1 MRRFSGRAVGLA
13 TMPVP
18 GFYPPTGFW
27 CAAAEVCRCREMR
40 EEKMT
45 TAYEGAARDS
55 RIGGRVSEIDKKPR
69 VLISAFYKFTLLLF
83 FRIVLNSLKTF
94 IRK

>member
-27 CAAAEVCRCREMR
+27 CAAAVMR